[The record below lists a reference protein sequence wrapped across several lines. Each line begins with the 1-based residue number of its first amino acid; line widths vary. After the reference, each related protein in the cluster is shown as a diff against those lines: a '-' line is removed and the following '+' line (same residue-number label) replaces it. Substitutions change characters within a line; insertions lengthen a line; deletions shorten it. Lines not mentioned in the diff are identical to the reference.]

1 MATSQTPANATSG
14 EGEKQVLSE
23 VRGLPCFDPK
33 GEPNSLSVRWK
44 RWKRAFNLY
53 LTSKGITNE
62 EQKIKV
68 ALLLYS
74 GGMELQGIY
83 YT

>member
-1 MATSQTPANATSG
+1 MAKNTNSADETGGTG
-14 EGEKQVLSE
+14 IKQILE

-53 LTSKGITNE
+53 LTSKGITKE
-62 EQKIKV
+62 DHKV
-68 ALLLYS
+68 ALLLH
-74 GGMELQGIY
+74 
-83 YT
+83 